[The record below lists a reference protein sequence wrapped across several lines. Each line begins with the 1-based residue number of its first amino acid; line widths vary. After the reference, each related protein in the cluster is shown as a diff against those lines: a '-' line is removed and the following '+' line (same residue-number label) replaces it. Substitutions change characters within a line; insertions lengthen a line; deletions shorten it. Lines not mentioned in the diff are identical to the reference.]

1 MLPLSSWSLGSIPP
15 VLFGRK
21 LGAVEDFHCSFCGKR
36 RREVFKLISGPRVFI
51 CDECTALCVKILD
64 KMKAAEAV
72 GATLD
77 DEDAREVRSV
87 KDAKLSCSFCGK
99 SQSEVENLIA
109 GPTAYICNECVE
121 ICVDVVE
128 EEKEKQAKKKRT

>member
-1 MLPLSSWSLGSIPP
+1 MD
-15 VLFGRK
+15 
-21 LGAVEDFHCSFCGKR
+21 DFHCSFCGKR

-51 CDECTALCVKILD
+51 CDECTALCVKILE
-64 KMKAAEAV
+64 KVKAAEAV

-77 DEDAREVRSV
+77 DEDSKEVLPT
-87 KDAKLSCSFCGK
+87 KDANLRCSFCGK
-99 SQSEVENLIA
+99 SLGEVENLIA

-128 EEKEKQAKKKRT
+128 EEKEKQAEKKRS